1 MSFLSDRLHIERRSV
16 WSVTV
21 FLLLCYYMLFPL
33 GISQIGVLQDT
44 FLLCIVPVL
53 VAAVFFFR
61 RFRDGMEYKLLFA
74 YWLWFWFSRALNGSP
89 LLDHDFRVFFDLSLM
104 LPFFAFGAA
113 LTKEERTRF
122 LDRLSAV
129 IGGFY
134 FIIGLI
140 ALLAFLHRSMYEL
153 PVLGKEIGIIREASY
168 ARINFFGNHP
178 NTSGYWYYISL
189 FLMIYQFFHCE
200 KKLWRIP
207 ILLSAAL
214 DLIILA
220 ITYSRSARL
229 CMAMTFGLLAAMLLY
244 QVLQRKP
251 RFPRIV
257 LAFVAA
263 GFVLFAAY
271 ESFGLCADVMATLSY
286 DIADPSL
293 TSEAAEQ
300 KAAPEEAARTQGRA
314 SVRPVSLASGRTGTS
329 EVAALR
335 GGLVQSDPRPKS
347 GDLDKLSSYRIQ
359 IWRAAFQAIA
369 MEPSVLWRGQLCDDV
384 MTLTQSITGRYDIPN
399 MHNSLLQVLMTA
411 GLPGLFF
418 AAAFLLLMHYKA
430 LCSLFCIGIPFEDR
444 ILILPVVTVLPRVL
458 LESVLFTSTNI
469 RTLFF
474 FLMCGMVIGLTR
486 EYRQL
491 KDTVYHE

>member
-1 MSFLSDRLHIERRSV
+1 M
-16 WSVTV
+16 WTVTV
-21 FLLLCYYMLFPL
+21 FLLLCYYTLFPL

-53 VAAVFFFR
+53 MAAVFFFR
-61 RFRDGMEYKLLFA
+61 RFRDGAEYKLLFA

-113 LTKEERTRF
+113 LTKAERTHF
-122 LDRLSAV
+122 LDWFSAV

-153 PVLGKEIGIIREASY
+153 PVIGKEIGIIREASY

-178 NTSGYWYYISL
+178 NTSGYWYLISL
-189 FLMIYQFFHCE
+189 YLMIYQFFRCR

-229 CMAMTFGLLAAMLLY
+229 CMAMAFGLLAAMLLY
-244 QVLQRKP
+244 QVLQRQS
-251 RFPRIV
+251 RFPRMA
-257 LAFVAA
+257 LAFAAA
-263 GFVLFAAY
+263 GFVLVAAY
-271 ESFGLCADVMATLSY
+271 EGSGLCADVMATLSY

-314 SVRPVSLASGRTGTS
+314 SVRPVSLASGKTGS
-329 EVAALR
+329 MGAIPLR
-335 GGLVQSDPRPKS
+335 GSLVQSDPRPKS

-359 IWRAAFQAIA
+359 IWRAAVQAIA
-369 MEPSVLWRGQLCDDV
+369 AKPSVLWRGQLCDDV
-384 MTLTQSITGRYDIPN
+384 MTITHSIMGPN
-399 MHNSLLQVLMTA
+399 VPGGPPLNLHNSLLQVLMTA

-418 AAAFLLLMHYKA
+418 AAAFLMLVFWKGFRL
-430 LCSLFCIGIPFEDR
+430 LFCGILPLDDR
-444 ILILPVVTVLPRVL
+444 MLILPVVTVLPRIL

-486 EYRQL
+486 EYRRR